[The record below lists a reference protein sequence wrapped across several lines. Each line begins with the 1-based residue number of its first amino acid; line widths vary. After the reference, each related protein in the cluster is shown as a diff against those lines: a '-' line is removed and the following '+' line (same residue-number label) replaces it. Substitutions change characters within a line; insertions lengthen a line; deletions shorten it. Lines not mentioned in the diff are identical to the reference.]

1 MQPAQYVHETPIM
14 SIQPLPPAVIA
25 QIKSS
30 IVITSLN
37 AVICELAKN
46 SLDAGSTKLDIS
58 VDYAKGGCVVE
69 DNGVGIPPSEFRD
82 GGGLGMLHHSSKLN
96 SNTLLHGRKG
106 AFLASLAAVALLTIT
121 SHHHKHH
128 SHNSVGMHKSQ
139 VISRQTPTPS
149 HQHLFNTE
157 HGTRVTVRDLFGN
170 MPVRV
175 KQRAISAEKYRGNN
189 KDWEELKRSIALLLL
204 SWPEPVAVT
213 VREVGTLQKIVI
225 RLPPAPPNKK
235 PSNPKV
241 CSILSQAAIVN
252 PDETSSWVEV
262 SASTEQLKVWGSI
275 SLDPS
280 ATKNV
285 QFLSFGIQPLLPAD
299 TQSIIHVE
307 INRLF
312 ANSAFGNEDEVE
324 ELDDSERQRR
334 KNDARYKSDAYTNR
348 ELKGVKKG
356 VEKWPMFYINIRQR
370 TASQASQGLEVDD
383 VLDDKGSNLGI
394 ILELLQAMISEFL
407 TRHHFRPK
415 NRRKVH
421 FVQDTQGS
429 SNESPR
435 AVRASA
441 HSHEVTEI
449 ERPASVPTSSR
460 HPKSKRQKSAFS
472 NRTSSPLLSGDL
484 SGTNIKLPSFR
495 RTSAPPESPFENW
508 SKVKKGNAVLTSNPY
523 KQSSDPEPR
532 ITESGQVVAKSSSN
546 STSKSMAQKSKEP
559 PLLSSTGK
567 IIRRPFADV
576 ESATFP
582 RTLTNS
588 TSATKQV
595 QSSPQN
601 QMPLIDHSGDD
612 EIVEW
617 INPTTKVKSWVN
629 RRTGHTVL
637 ARPQSKSSL
646 SYRPLLSEGPAFSR
660 SNIQTAIDT
669 STDEPSPWLKRLL
682 EKWDNPV
689 FASAQL
695 SIPQVSIDEFAE
707 TTRHMIHGHQ
717 HVCTQID
724 IDRALKDSSRING
737 RISKQALRNA
747 EVISQ
752 VDNKFILV
760 KLNNSHS
767 NASRPDENEILVI
780 IDQHAAD
787 ERIRIENLLEELCSP
802 NPNGSEAGILTTAL
816 EKPIHFEIS
825 SREIE
830 LLRTHRQHFSRWGI
844 LLALPPFGAL
854 PQHTEKSKGKTLQKI
869 TVTSLPPGIT
879 ERCKSDP
886 RLLIDLIRT
895 EAWKCE
901 EKPTIPSLPNE
912 NENANEKEEQPTW
925 FKQIHTCPRGIL
937 DLLNSRACRSAI
949 MFNDPLTR
957 EQCEGLVRALA
968 RCVFPFMCAH
978 GRPSLVPLV
987 GLGVGGLRFGEG
999 GCGDRGV
1006 GEKRGFGEV
1015 FRVWRGC
1022 SLLCVR
1028 MDGRVWFLWLGWVL
1042 GV

>member
-30 IVITSLN
+30 IAVTSLN
-37 AVICELAKN
+37 GVICELVKN
-46 SLDAGSTKLDIS
+46 SLDAASTKLDIS

-82 GGGLGMLHHSSKLN
+82 GGGLGKLHCPEHQANVGTLDSSKLN
-96 SNTLLHGRKG
+96 SKTLLHGRKG

-128 SHNSVGMHKSQ
+128 SHNSIAMHKSE

-149 HQHLFNTE
+149 HQHLLNTD

-175 KQRAISAEKYRGNN
+175 KQRAITAEKYRGNN
-189 KDWEELKRSIALLLL
+189 KHWEELKRSIALLLL

-213 VREVGTLQKIVI
+213 IREVGTLQKIVI
-225 RLPPAPPNKK
+225 RLPPAAPNKK
-235 PSNPKV
+235 PSIPK
-241 CSILSQAAIVN
+241 AAIVN

-262 SASTEQLKVWGSI
+262 SASTDQLKVWGSI
-275 SLDPS
+275 SLDPL

-299 TQSIIHVE
+299 TQSLIHVE

-312 ANSAFGNEDEVE
+312 ANSAFGNEDEAE

-334 KNDARYKSDAYTNR
+334 KNDARYKSDGYTNR

-370 TASQASQGLEVDD
+370 TVSQTSQGLDVDS

-415 NRRKVH
+415 NRRKVR
-421 FVQDTQGS
+421 FDPDTKGS
-429 SNESPR
+429 SNESPQ
-435 AVRASA
+435 AERASA
-441 HSHEVTEI
+441 HSHEITEI
-449 ERPASVPTSSR
+449 ERPASVPTRSR
-460 HPKSKRQKSAFS
+460 HSKSKRQKSGFS
-472 NRTSSPLLSGDL
+472 NRTSSPLHSGDL

-508 SKVKKGNAVLTSNPY
+508 SKVKKGNAVLSSNPY
-523 KQSSDPEPR
+523 KQISDPEPR
-532 ITESGQVVAKSSSN
+532 TIESGQVVAKPSSN
-546 STSKSMAQKSKEP
+546 STPKSTAQKSKQP

-582 RTLTNS
+582 RTLTSS
-588 TSATKQV
+588 TSATKQL

-601 QMPLIDHSGDD
+601 QIPLIDHSSDD
-612 EIVEW
+612 DIVEW
-617 INPTTKVKSWVN
+617 INPTTKVKSLVN
-629 RRTGHTVL
+629 RRTGHTVP

-646 SYRPLLSEGPAFSR
+646 PPRPMLSEGPAFSR
-660 SNIQTAIDT
+660 SNIQREIDT
-669 STDEPSPWLKRLL
+669 STEEPSPWLKTLL

-695 SIPQVSIDEFAE
+695 PIPQVSIDEFAE

-724 IDRALKDSSRING
+724 IDRALKDSSGING
-737 RISKQALRNA
+737 RISKQALLNA
-747 EVISQ
+747 EIISQ

-760 KLNNSHS
+760 KLNTSHS
-767 NASRPDENEILVI
+767 NASQSDENEMLVI

-787 ERIRIENLLEELCSP
+787 ERIRIENLLEELCTP
-802 NPNGSEAGILTTAL
+802 NPNCSEAGILTTTL
-816 EKPIHFEIS
+816 EKTIHFEIS

-844 LLALPPFGAL
+844 LLALPPFGSL
-854 PQHTEKSKGKTLQKI
+854 PQSTEKSKGKTLQKI

-879 ERCKSDP
+879 ERCKSYP

-901 EKPTIPSLPNE
+901 EKTTIPYLPKNE
-912 NENANEKEEQPTW
+912 NENENENEEQPTW

-957 EQCEGLVRALA
+957 EQCEGLVSRLA
-968 RCVFPFMCAH
+968 GCVFPFMCAH

-987 GLGVGGLRFGEG
+987 GLGVGGL
-999 GCGDRGV
+999 
-1006 GEKRGFGEV
+1006 
-1015 FRVWRGC
+1015 
-1022 SLLCVR
+1022 
-1028 MDGRVWFLWLGWVL
+1028 VL
-1042 GV
+1042 GELGG